1 VVIGGRNRQ
10 RMMVLKASRA
20 RPQCYNPNSVD
31 PASNPLE
38 RREASAACG
47 RFPMARPHPK
57 IVLARVLLLSLV
69 LIEVAHGASDPQHR
83 TARKQPPK
91 QTEPAPPPPEAPPP
105 PPPTLQQMPAVPPT
119 VTFTNGLLTI
129 VAENSTLS
137 DILRA
142 VRSRTGATVDVP
154 ANATE
159 RVVTHLGPG
168 VPRDVITSLLNG
180 SHFNYV
186 MLGSPT
192 NPNQVDKIIL
202 TSKSG
207 EAVPVGAAPT
217 PPPQNNV
224 AEVPSDDQ
232 EAQPTPDASEQP
244 AEGATEEAPTAE
256 TDQPQPN
263 GQPQVKTPE
272 QLLRELQAQQQQ
284 QQQQQQQT
292 QPPPQ
297 APPR

>member
-1 VVIGGRNRQ
+1 
-10 RMMVLKASRA
+10 
-20 RPQCYNPNSVD
+20 
-31 PASNPLE
+31 
-38 RREASAACG
+38 
-47 RFPMARPHPK
+47 MARPHPK

-69 LIEVAHGASDPQHR
+69 LLDMAHAANDPQHR
-83 TARKQPPK
+83 TARKHPPK
-91 QTEPAPPPPEAPPP
+91 QAEPAPPPPEAPPP

-129 VAENSTLS
+129 VAENSTLN
-137 DILRA
+137 DILRE
-142 VRSRTGATVDVP
+142 VRSRTGATIDVP

-168 VPRDVITSLLNG
+168 APRDVITSLLNG

-207 EAVPVGAAPT
+207 GAVASGTSAT
-217 PPPQNNV
+217 PPPQNTA
-224 AEVPSDDQ
+224 AEVPSEDQ
-232 EAQPTPDASEQP
+232 ETQPVPDASEQP
-244 AEGATEEAPTAE
+244 AEGATEDAPTAE

-263 GQPQVKTPE
+263 GQQQVKTPE

-284 QQQQQQQT
+284 QQQQQQS
-292 QPPPQ
+292 QPQEPPQ
-297 APPR
+297 RPPR